1 LADRST
7 LREVLP
13 EAVDALEIQRIR
25 AALAASD
32 GYQTRAAELLGM
44 RQPNLSRLMKSLGIK

>member
-1 LADRST
+1 M
-7 LREVLP
+7 LP